1 MAKRVT
7 TPFAPQQIGITM
19 TKQEWIEYF
28 EAVHSRSPIESEI
41 LAAAQAGEFATDSE
55 PQLSAPEEPRSHD
68 YAHPTPQSRPA
79 ENPVH
84 MPLTG
89 HQVSS
94 PQGATEQIS
103 PNQGVNPPASASSD
117 STTTQPEASASNR
130 LSWKSYFLWLKQSL
144 IAPSQNSQVS
154 NTYFPWLTIGM
165 ISVAAALSL
174 TLYLWSMFAKI
185 QQSSLGSLG
194 SLMGIRVSNP
204 VNIGTFFALLI
215 GCISM
220 LITVAFST
228 WVGLKVL
235 KEQSTFADV
244 LNRYAGLFVPI
255 TAMLLLAGLFSL
267 IQLAVVGLFF
277 IVIASLTVQ
286 LSTSY
291 IIFTAANN
299 LSIDN
304 FYAKLLAIFISQI
317 ILGIIT
323 VMLFTILGA
332 TVLGSVIGA
341 FMP

>member
-1 MAKRVT
+1 
-7 TPFAPQQIGITM
+7 M

-41 LAAAQAGEFATDSE
+41 LAAAQAGEFTADSE
-55 PQLSAPEEPRSHD
+55 PQLSASQEPRSHD

-84 MPLTG
+84 MPLTA

-94 PQGATEQIS
+94 PPGTTEPIS

-130 LSWKSYFLWLKQSL
+130 LSWKAYFLWLKQSL

-194 SLMGIRVSNP
+194 SLGSLMGIRVSNP

-215 GCISM
+215 GCIGM